1 MIRRAILASLAV
13 AALGVGTLGHATEG
27 FRAITAEGARR
38 LDVAARPRALPE
50 ALLED
55 QDGGHFRLGDYA
67 GQSILVE
74 FFYTRC
80 PTICTR
86 LTGAFQTMHGA
97 LKNRGSGS
105 PILVGIT
112 FDPAHDTRDALHDYA
127 RAYGA
132 DGRAWRFARIA
143 NPGDLKAML
152 DAFGVVVIDDG
163 MGGFDHNA
171 AIHVV
176 DAGGRLA
183 RVYDVEDTAIVLA
196 DMAAI
201 R

>member
-1 MIRRAILASLAV
+1 MIRRAALASLAV

-38 LDVAARPRALPE
+38 LDVESRPRVLPDVS
-50 ALLED
+50 LED
-55 QDGGHFRLGDYA
+55 QDGIHFRLGDYK
-67 GQSILVE
+67 GRPILVE

-86 LTGAFQTMHGA
+86 LTAAFQTLNERLSVGRDRA
-97 LKNRGSGS
+97 PVL
-105 PILVGIT
+105 IGIT
-112 FDPAHDTRDALHDYA
+112 FDPSNDTRSALDDYA

-132 DGRAWRFARIA
+132 DGRTWRFARTADA
-143 NPGDLKAML
+143 NGLKALL
-152 DAFGVVVIDDG
+152 DSFGVVVIGDG

-171 AIHVV
+171 AIHFV

-183 RVYDVEDTAIVLA
+183 RVYDIEDTSVVLA
-196 DMAAI
+196 DLAAAQ
-201 R
+201 

>member
-13 AALGVGTLGHATEG
+13 AALGFAAIGHATEG

-38 LDVAARPRALPE
+38 LSIEARPRLLPDVAL
-50 ALLED
+50 AD
-55 QDGGHFRLGDYA
+55 QNGTAFRLSDYK
-67 GQSILVE
+67 GRPVLVE

-80 PTICTR
+80 PTVCTR
-86 LTGAFQTMHGA
+86 LTAAFQTLSATIPAG
-97 LKNRGSGS
+97 GDGT
-105 PILVGIT
+105 PVLVGIT
-112 FDPAHDTRDALHDYA
+112 FDPTHDTRDALRDYA

-132 DGRAWRFARIA
+132 DGRTWRFARTADA
-143 NPGDLKAML
+143 NGLKALL

-163 MGGFDHNA
+163 MGGFDHNT
-171 AIHVV
+171 AIHFV

-183 RVYDVEDTAIVLA
+183 RIYDIEDTAAVLA
-196 DMAAI
+196 DLTAI